1 MDVSG
6 SVAIV
11 TGGGRGIGR
20 GIVLALTRYGAQ
32 VVVADLNARDAEAT
46 AREASG
52 AGRRRRAR
60 LRGRHCPAFG

>member
-6 SVAIV
+6 SVAVV

-20 GIVLALTRYGAQ
+20 GIVLALTRYGAH

-46 AREASG
+46 APRG
-52 AGRRRRAR
+52 LRRRAHR
-60 LRGRHCPAFG
+60 SALLRGRH